1 MAKGSHLTRD
11 GYEKLI
17 KELEYLKSV
26 KRKEL
31 SKAIGEARS
40 HGDISENAEYEAA
53 KDKQGILEARIKD
66 LEYRLSMA
74 EIIDPSTLSHD
85 RIAFGAKVRL
95 LKVET
100 DEEETY
106 QLVGPDE
113 SDVAQKKISVYSPLG
128 HALLGKQVDDSVMVE
143 APKGVIEYEVLEI
156 SFD

>member
-1 MAKGSHLTRD
+1 MTRRPITKE
-11 GYEKLI
+11 GYNGLMKELKFLKEKERPKII
-17 KELEYLKSV
+17 KE
-26 KRKEL
+26 
-31 SKAIGEARS
+31 IGEARG

-53 KDKQGILEARIKD
+53 KDKQGILEARIQD

-85 RIAFGAKVRL
+85 RIAFGATVRL
-95 LKVET
+95 LNVET

-113 SDVAQKKISVYSPLG
+113 SDVAQKKISVHSPLG
-128 HALLGKQVDDSVMVE
+128 QALLGKQVDDSVMVK

-156 SFD
+156 FFD

>member
-1 MAKGSHLTRD
+1 MTRRPITKE
-11 GYEKLI
+11 GYNALMKELKFFKEKERPKII
-17 KELEYLKSV
+17 KE
-26 KRKEL
+26 
-31 SKAIGEARS
+31 IGEARG

-85 RIAFGAKVRL
+85 RIAFGAKVRV

>member
-1 MAKGSHLTRD
+1 MTRRPITKE
-11 GYEKLI
+11 GYNALMKELKFFKEKERPKII
-17 KELEYLKSV
+17 KE
-26 KRKEL
+26 
-31 SKAIGEARS
+31 IGEARG

-85 RIAFGAKVRL
+85 RIAFGATVRL
-95 LKVET
+95 LNVET

>member
-1 MAKGSHLTRD
+1 MTRRPITKE
-11 GYEKLI
+11 GYNALMKELKFLKEKERPKII
-17 KELEYLKSV
+17 KE
-26 KRKEL
+26 
-31 SKAIGEARS
+31 IGEARG

-85 RIAFGAKVRL
+85 RIAFGATVRL
-95 LKVET
+95 LNVET

-128 HALLGKQVDDSVMVE
+128 HALLGKQVDDSVMVK

>member
-1 MAKGSHLTRD
+1 MTRRPITKE
-11 GYEKLI
+11 GYSGLMKELKFLKEKERPKII
-17 KELEYLKSV
+17 KE
-26 KRKEL
+26 
-31 SKAIGEARS
+31 IGEARG

-53 KDKQGILEARIKD
+53 KDKQGILEARIQD

-85 RIAFGAKVRL
+85 RIAFGATVRL
-95 LKVET
+95 LNVET

-113 SDVAQKKISVYSPLG
+113 SDVAQKKISVHSPLG
-128 HALLGKQVDDSVMVE
+128 QALLGKQVDDSVMVK

-156 SFD
+156 FFD

>member
-1 MAKGSHLTRD
+1 MTRRPITKE
-11 GYEKLI
+11 GYNILMKELKFLKEKERPKII
-17 KELEYLKSV
+17 KE
-26 KRKEL
+26 
-31 SKAIGEARS
+31 IGEARG

-85 RIAFGAKVRL
+85 RIAFGATVRL
-95 LKVET
+95 LNVET
-100 DEEETY
+100 DEEQTY

-128 HALLGKQVDDSVMVE
+128 HALLGKQVDDSVMVN